1 MKLSI
6 SALAWSN
13 EDQAK
18 VLELINQYGIDS
30 IEVARRKGVNYKYLT
45 TAGVPVCSMQSILN
59 YNDNRLFGEDVE
71 LDLIELDLFGAI
83 YAAKSLECR
92 NLVFG
97 SPASRTMPEFRRS
110 SEYDTK
116 LAAIVRMFRNLA
128 DIYKDITFSFE
139 PVVARYGCEFINDFR
154 EAVKFVKKIDRRNVR
169 VNLDLANVIE
179 TGVRV
184 DEVIRDLKYVGHIH
198 LSMPNLGKIEHNDD
212 VKQILRFIT
221 NDERLSERL
230 TVSIEAVDLTIDE
243 LEESIKVLKEYV
255 K

>member
-6 SALAWSN
+6 SSLAWSE

-18 VLELINQYGIDS
+18 VLELIKKYEIDS
-30 IEVARRKGVNYKYLT
+30 IEVARRKGDNYKHLT

-59 YNDNRLFGEDVE
+59 YNDNRLFGDDVE
-71 LDLIELDLFGAI
+71 LDMIELDLLGAI
-83 YAAKSLECR
+83 YAARSLKCS

-97 SPASRTMPEFRRS
+97 SASARQMPEFKRS
-110 SEYDTK
+110 SLYDQKYTSV
-116 LAAIVRMFRNLA
+116 ASMFRRLA
-128 DIYKDITFSFE
+128 DVYKDITISFE
-139 PVVARYGCEFINDFR
+139 PIVARYGCQFVNDFR

-184 DEVIRDLKYVGHIH
+184 DEVIRDIKYVGHIH
-198 LSMPNLGKIEHNDD
+198 LSMPNLAQIEHNDQ
-212 VKQILRFIT
+212 VRQILRFIM
-221 NDERLSERL
+221 NDERLDERL
-230 TVSIEAVDLTIDE
+230 TVSIEAVDLEIDE
-243 LEESIKVLKEYV
+243 IEASIKVLKEYL